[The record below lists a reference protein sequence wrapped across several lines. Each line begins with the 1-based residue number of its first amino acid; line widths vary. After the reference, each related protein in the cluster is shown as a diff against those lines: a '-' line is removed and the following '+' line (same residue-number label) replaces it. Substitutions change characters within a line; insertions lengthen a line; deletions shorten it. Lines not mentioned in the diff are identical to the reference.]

1 MAVLLLAAVA
11 ADCSRGDGAAAVAT
25 PSLTLSRPAAAI
37 GGPAEMNYRF
47 TVAEDAPAFTEDYW
61 VFVHFLDTDSE
72 LMWTDDHEP
81 PTPTR
86 QWKPGAAIEY
96 ARTMFVPKF
105 PYVGET
111 RIEIGLFSPTTG
123 IRLPLAG
130 DTRGQR
136 SYQVATFDMQLQT
149 DNLFVVFTD
158 GWHATE
164 VAAEGSGLE
173 WQWSKQDATL
183 SFRNPKRDV
192 RLYLQLDQ
200 PVGGAF
206 AEAQRVEM
214 RIGSAVVDSFALAT
228 GRTELRRVQIPSS
241 QLGTGETV
249 ELTISVYKT
258 FVPSSVPA
266 LKSSDPRELG
276 IRVFRAYVEPV

>member
-1 MAVLLLAAVA
+1 M
-11 ADCSRGDGAAAVAT
+11 G
-25 PSLTLSRPAAAI
+25 
-37 GGPAEMNYRF
+37 M
-47 TVAEDAPAFTEDYW
+47 
-61 VFVHFLDTDSE
+61 
-72 LMWTDDHEP
+72 
-81 PTPTR
+81 
-86 QWKPGAAIEY
+86 
-96 ARTMFVPKF
+96 
-105 PYVGET
+105 
-111 RIEIGLFSPTTG
+111 EIGLFSPTTG

-130 DTRGQR
+130 DARGQR

-149 DNLFVVFTD
+149 DNLFVVFTN
-158 GWHATE
+158 GWYETE

-200 PVGGAF
+200 PVGEAF
-206 AEAQRVEM
+206 AEPQRVEM

-249 ELTISVYKT
+249 ELTISVDKT